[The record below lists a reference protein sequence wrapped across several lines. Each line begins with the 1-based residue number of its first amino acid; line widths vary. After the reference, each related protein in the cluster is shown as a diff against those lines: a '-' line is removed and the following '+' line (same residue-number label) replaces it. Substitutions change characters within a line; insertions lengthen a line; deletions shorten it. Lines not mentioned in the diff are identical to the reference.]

1 MGREDGSLLE
11 PGERWILVEMDQKKE
26 KKKEKKKKGEGARD
40 VESQLPRLPVLHHV
54 LERV

>member
-11 PGERWILVEMDQKKE
+11 PGERWILVEMDQ
-26 KKKEKKKKGEGARD
+26 KKEKKKKGEGARD